1 MKAKI
6 TVLIGLFLLNIASCY
21 AADRIKGN
29 GKIET
34 RTFQV
39 GDYTRLI
46 LGEGIEFEGTS
57 GLNFKKNKKR
67 SPVFHYTQAYGSAT
81 LKITT
86 DENLFQWLNVKEKD
100 GKLYIEAEEDLK
112 VKPTEMTVTGS
123 SSDLTAVHIHGC
135 MDFHNKGE
143 LAVNRIR
150 LEVSGVGDMEI
161 SDLSAREIT
170 CDVSGVGNMHLA
182 GEAEKGNY
190 YVSGVGKIFAY
201 DCTVKN
207 LKAEV
212 SGVGNMQVM
221 ASEHL
226 DAETSGVGNIK
237 YKGEAKVKTSS
248 SGIGRVKNAN

>member
-6 TVLIGLFLLNIASCY
+6 TVLIGLFLLSVASCY

-39 GDYTRLI
+39 GDYTRLV

-57 GLNFKKNKKR
+57 GLNFKRNKKR
-67 SPVFHYTQAYGSAT
+67 SPVFHYTQKHGAAT

-86 DENLFQWLNVKEKD
+86 DENLFQWLNVEEKD
-100 GKLYIEAEEDLK
+100 GKLYVEAEKDLK
-112 VKPTEMTVTGS
+112 VKPTEMTITGNS
-123 SSDLTAVHIHGC
+123 SGLTAVHVYGC

-143 LAVNRIR
+143 LTLDRVR
-150 LEVSGVGDMEI
+150 LEVSGVGDMVI
-161 SDLSAREIT
+161 TDLSAQEIT
-170 CDVSGVGNMHLA
+170 CDVSGVGNIHLA

-201 DCTVKN
+201 DCNVKN

-212 SGVGNMQVM
+212 SGVGSMQVM

-237 YKGEAKVKTSS
+237 YKGGAKANTSS
-248 SGIGRVKNAN
+248 SGIGRVKNTN